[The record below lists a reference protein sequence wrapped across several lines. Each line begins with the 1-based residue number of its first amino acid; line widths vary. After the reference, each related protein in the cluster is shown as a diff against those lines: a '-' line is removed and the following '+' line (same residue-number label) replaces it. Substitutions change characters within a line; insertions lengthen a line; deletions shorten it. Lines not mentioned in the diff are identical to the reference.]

1 MVLHRYFLETPLGS
15 VDVLQS
21 DKGICRLL
29 LGSEDAEQHL
39 RKWRTRFAPDEI
51 CVEGDPDGLL
61 QHALSAYFAGQKAT
75 PTVPLDLRGSEF
87 QMKVWQEL
95 RRIPYGTVV
104 PYKQVAQGIGSPG
117 ASQAV
122 GAANGA
128 NPIPILVPCHRVVS
142 ARGLGGFSAP
152 MEWKLGLLR
161 LEGVCLEFA

>member
-1 MVLHRYFLETPLGS
+1 MALHRYTLETPLGP
-15 VDVLQS
+15 VEVLQS
-21 DKGICRLL
+21 EKGICRVL
-29 LGSEDAEQHL
+29 LGSEDVEQRL
-39 RKWRTRFAPDEI
+39 RKWRSRYAPDQN
-51 CVEGDPDGLL
+51 CLEGDPDGLL
-61 QHALSAYFAGQKAT
+61 HDALCAYFAGEKAT

-87 QMKVWQEL
+87 QKKVWQEL
-95 RRIPYGTVV
+95 LRIPFGSVV
-104 PYKQVAQGIGSPG
+104 PYKHVAQGIGSPG

-142 ARGLGGFSAP
+142 TTGLGGFSGP